1 MRRIS
6 GKECRGISEL
16 NGPLLIIKGLDGVG
30 YGEMVRVQDG
40 QGGSRAGRV
49 IEVHPDA
56 AIIEVFE
63 GTGGLG
69 LNETNVHFLGR
80 PFELGLSSHMLG
92 RIFDGLGQ
100 PNDSLPSPPA
110 TIWRNINGR
119 PLNPLSRDYPRDFIQ
134 TGISA
139 IDGLSS
145 LVRGQKL
152 PVFSGSGLPHNELAA
167 QIVRQAKL
175 PTGTESF
182 AIVFVAMGVQHDE
195 AQLFRDAFETSGG
208 LQKVVMFLNLADEP
222 SIIRIIAPRVALTVA
237 EYLAFDLG
245 MHVLV
250 VLTDM
255 TAYCEAVREIATAKG
270 EIPSRKGYPGYLYS
284 DLASLYERAGRVSGL
299 PGSIT
304 QVPIL
309 TMPNDDIT
317 HPIPDLTGYITEG
330 QIVLDRHL
338 YRKGISPPI
347 NILPSLSRLMKDGIG
362 AEHTRSDHANLAS
375 QLYAA
380 YARVRQL
387 ENLASI
393 IGEEEL
399 SVVDKRYLVFGT
411 RFEDQIISQGG
422 DEDRTISE
430 TLDRGWSLLADLP
443 REDLTRLTEDE
454 LKEHLP

>member
-6 GKECRGISEL
+6 GKECQGLSEL
-16 NGPLLIIKGLDGVG
+16 NGPLLIIKGLDGFG

-40 QGGSRAGRV
+40 KGGSRAGRV

-69 LNETNVHFLGR
+69 LNETNVHFLGG

-100 PNDSLPSPPA
+100 PNDGLPSPPA

-139 IDGLSS
+139 IDGLNS

-222 SIIRIIAPRVALTVA
+222 SIVRIIAPRVALTVA

-270 EIPSRKGYPGYLYS
+270 EIPSRKGYPGYL
-284 DLASLYERAGRVSGL
+284 
-299 PGSIT
+299 
-304 QVPIL
+304 
-309 TMPNDDIT
+309 
-317 HPIPDLTGYITEG
+317 
-330 QIVLDRHL
+330 
-338 YRKGISPPI
+338 
-347 NILPSLSRLMKDGIG
+347 
-362 AEHTRSDHANLAS
+362 
-375 QLYAA
+375 
-380 YARVRQL
+380 
-387 ENLASI
+387 
-393 IGEEEL
+393 
-399 SVVDKRYLVFGT
+399 
-411 RFEDQIISQGG
+411 
-422 DEDRTISE
+422 
-430 TLDRGWSLLADLP
+430 
-443 REDLTRLTEDE
+443 
-454 LKEHLP
+454 

>member
-6 GKECRGISEL
+6 GKECLGLSEL
-16 NGPLLIIKGLDGVG
+16 NGPLLIIKGVHGAG
-30 YGEMVRVQDG
+30 YGEMVRVQDASG
-40 QGGSRAGRV
+40 KRRYGRV
-49 IEVHPDA
+49 LEVHPDS

-69 LNETNVHFLGR
+69 LDETSVHFLGR
-80 PFELGLSSHMLG
+80 PFELGLSPHMLG

-100 PNDSLPSPPA
+100 PNDGLPPPPA
-110 TIWRNINGR
+110 ALWKNINGR

-139 IDGLSS
+139 IDGLNS

-167 QIVRQAKL
+167 QLVRQAKL
-175 PTGTESF
+175 PAETESF
-182 AIVFVAMGVQHDE
+182 AVVFVAMGVKHDE
-195 AQLFRDAFETSGG
+195 AELFRDAFETGGG
-208 LQKVVMFLNLADEP
+208 LRHVIMFLNLADEP
-222 SIIRIIAPRVALTVA
+222 SIVRIIAPRVALTTA
-237 EYLAFDLG
+237 EYLAFELG

-270 EIPSRKGYPGYLYS
+270 EVPSRKGYPGYLYS

-304 QVPIL
+304 QIPIL

-330 QIVLDRHL
+330 QIVLDRQL
-338 YRKGISPPI
+338 YRKGVSPPI

-362 AEHTRSDHANLAS
+362 TGRTRPDHANLAS

-387 ENLASI
+387 ESLAAI

-399 SVVDKRYLVFGT
+399 SAVDKRYLTFGS
-411 RFEDQIISQGG
+411 RFEDQVITQGMN
-422 DEDRTISE
+422 EDRPISE
-430 TLDRGWSLLADLP
+430 TLDRGWNALAELP
-443 REDLTRLTEDE
+443 REELTRVTEEE
-454 LKEHLP
+454 LKEHLS